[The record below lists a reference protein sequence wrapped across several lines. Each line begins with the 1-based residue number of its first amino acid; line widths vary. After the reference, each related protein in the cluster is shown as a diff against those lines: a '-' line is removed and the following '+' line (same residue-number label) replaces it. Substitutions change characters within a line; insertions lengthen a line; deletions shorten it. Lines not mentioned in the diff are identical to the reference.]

1 MSRKYL
7 VKNVSKIIKSIKK
20 SLFRSL
26 FKYNII
32 YIITI
37 QYIYIRYNVFF
48 IEHKLKIIQFLLYI
62 LTHKS
67 DNVKITS

>member
-7 VKNVSKIIKSIKK
+7 VKNISKIIQSIKK

-48 IEHKLKIIQFLLYI
+48 FIEDKLKYYPIFVVYFNTQIR
-62 LTHKS
+62 
-67 DNVKITS
+67 

>member
-7 VKNVSKIIKSIKK
+7 VKNVSKIIQSIKK

-37 QYIYIRYNVFF
+37 QYIYLRYNVFF
-48 IEHKLKIIQFLLYI
+48 IKHKLKYYPIFVVYFN
-62 LTHKS
+62 T
-67 DNVKITS
+67 KI

>member
-7 VKNVSKIIKSIKK
+7 VKKVSKIIQSIKK

-32 YIITI
+32 YIITM
-37 QYIYIRYNVFF
+37 QYIYIRYNVYF
-48 IEHKLKIIQFLLYI
+48 YWV
-62 LTHKS
+62 LT
-67 DNVKITS
+67 

>member
-7 VKNVSKIIKSIKK
+7 VKNVSKIIQSIKK

-37 QYIYIRYNVFF
+37 QYIYLRYNVFF
-48 IEHKLKIIQFLLYI
+48 IEHKLKYYPIFVVYFN
-62 LTHKS
+62 T
-67 DNVKITS
+67 KI